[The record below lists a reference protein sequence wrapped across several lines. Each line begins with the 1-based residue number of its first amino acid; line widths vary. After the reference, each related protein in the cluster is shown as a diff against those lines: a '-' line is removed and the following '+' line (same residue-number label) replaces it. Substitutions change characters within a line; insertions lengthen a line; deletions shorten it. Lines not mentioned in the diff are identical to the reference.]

1 VQSPAHGLALPHST
15 PRQGLPNQMT
25 THIAASAAGRPAPAD
40 PDLLLLVAAAAVLEA
55 LAQLLR
61 PLLAHAIAL
70 ALTTAGWSLARSA
83 APAPEPAPSPAPA
96 QRSAAALT
104 DLPVRELRQPARSA
118 PAAPDVAPTAAALRK
133 DRQRVHCPGLAR
145 WAASADAE
153 PPLWW
158 AV

>member
-1 VQSPAHGLALPHST
+1 
-15 PRQGLPNQMT
+15 MT
-25 THIAASAAGRPAPAD
+25 THTAAGAAGRPTPSD
-40 PDLLLLVAAAAVLEA
+40 PVLLLLVAVLEVLA
-55 LAQLLR
+55 LLLR
-61 PLLAHAIAL
+61 PLVAHAIAL
-70 ALTTAGWSLARSA
+70 ILTTAGWSLARSA

-96 QRSAAALT
+96 QRAAAALT